1 MDNLQQ
7 PSVLA
12 MPFANN
18 GDKNVIPS
26 APTGTNKA
34 SLSEGFPQITSESIA
49 EGGIPPERA
58 DFNALGNIATMFYY
72 FMQCG
77 GAYTF
82 RADVS
87 LSIGGYPKGA
97 LLWYIPATGIPNLL
111 TSTINNNTRNFN
123 TDPSVIGEAGS
134 GKPWEIVT
142 VSPTNFMDL
151 ISNQTARGT
160 KTFADPLYVDDNIHI
175 TNTQNTYRH
184 IYTDNSVITKGTV
197 PSATTGTELVLR
209 DSSDSNVGSVAV
221 WYSSGGNIVAGI
233 RAYKPTAGST
243 DNVSIQIHYDANGTT
258 YGTCPTPESL
268 DNSDKIVTTKLI
280 HNSTEEVICI
290 TNMTMNANGSYVKK
304 YSNGWLEQGGIASS
318 VPANGSSTIT
328 LPESFANSNYSVSL
342 TYRTTSG
349 ITGGGGDLS
358 YNPSTGSFVLFN
370 GQDNTLDVCWKAV
383 GIGA

>member
-18 GDKNVIPS
+18 GDKNVIPA

-34 SLSEGFPQITSESIA
+34 SLSEGFPRVTSESIA

-77 GAYTF
+77 GAYTY

-87 LSIGGYPKGA
+87 SAIGGYPKDA

-151 ISNQTARGT
+151 ISNQTAAGN
-160 KTFADPLYVDDNIHI
+160 KTFTGKTKFLQNPVVEGTNQFYEIKDDNL
-175 TNTQNTYRH
+175 
-184 IYTDNSVITKGTV
+184 TKGTN
-197 PSATTGTELVLR
+197 PLSIYR
-209 DSSDSNVGSVAV
+209 DSFIQVNDVNGQALAANFYRVDTNGNVYNAIAV
-221 WYSSGGNIVAGI
+221 WKYENNNNENA
-233 RAYKPTAGST
+233 
-243 DNVSIQIHYDANGTT
+243 QIGVYYNADGTK
-258 YGTCPTPESL
+258 YATCPTPASL
-268 DNSDKIVTTKLI
+268 DNSDKIVTTNLI

-290 TNMTMNANGSYVKK
+290 TNMIMNANGSYSKT

-328 LPESFANSNYSVSL
+328 LSKSFANSNYSVSL
-342 TYRTTSG
+342 TFRSTSG

-358 YNPSTGSFVLFN
+358 YNPSTSSFVLFN
-370 GQDNTLDVCWKAV
+370 GQDQALDVCWKAV